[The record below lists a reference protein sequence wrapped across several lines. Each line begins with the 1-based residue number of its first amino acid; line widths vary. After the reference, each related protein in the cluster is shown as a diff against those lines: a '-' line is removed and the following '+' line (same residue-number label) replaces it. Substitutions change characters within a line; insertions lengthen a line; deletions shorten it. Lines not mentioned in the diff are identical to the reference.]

1 MICHFEWSC
10 GSDTPA
16 DFRIRPEKTFYSLLF
31 YEKEEKG
38 EKDRRFRRFIEN
50 FEKLAETKRWN
61 DHHDHHTA
69 RYLDSEI
76 VLHPS
81 SPRQGNGTICD
92 SENSCQILRIPDSL
106 ATKPVATFSFEK
118 APFWLTKAFWWAF
131 LIPGFL
137 SVVIKKA
144 ITPPNW
150 DDHIRMRYHA
160 WSGHELLAHVLFHHG
175 CIAGTCLLVSPWGDS
190 PWFPKRGRS
199 FQALLEIFGKWW
211 VPNEMSILV

>member
-1 MICHFEWSC
+1 M
-10 GSDTPA
+10 
-16 DFRIRPEKTFYSLLF
+16 
-31 YEKEEKG
+31 
-38 EKDRRFRRFIEN
+38 
-50 FEKLAETKRWN
+50 KR
-61 DHHDHHTA
+61 
-69 RYLDSEI
+69 
-76 VLHPS
+76 
-81 SPRQGNGTICD
+81 SPRSPHSEVPGLGDSAPPIFSKARERDKPICD

-106 ATKPVATFSFEK
+106 ATKLVATFSFEK
-118 APFWLTKAFWWAF
+118 VPFWLTKAFWWAF

-137 SVVIKKA
+137 SVVVKKA

-160 WSGHELLAHVLFHHG
+160 WSGHELVAHFLFHHG

-199 FQALLEIFGKWW
+199 FQALLKIFGKWW

>member
-1 MICHFEWSC
+1 MK
-10 GSDTPA
+10 
-16 DFRIRPEKTFYSLLF
+16 RSL
-31 YEKEEKG
+31 
-38 EKDRRFRRFIEN
+38 RSP
-50 FEKLAETKRWN
+50 
-61 DHHDHHTA
+61 

-81 SPRQGNGTICD
+81 SPRQGNGSQSAT
-92 SENSCQILRIPDSL
+92 QRIPAKYWELLIVSQQNRL
-106 ATKPVATFSFEK
+106 PHSAFEK

-160 WSGHELLAHVLFHHG
+160 WSGHELVAHFLFHHG
-175 CIAGTCLLVSPWGDS
+175 SGTCLLVSPWGDS
-190 PWFPKRGRS
+190 PLFPKRGRS